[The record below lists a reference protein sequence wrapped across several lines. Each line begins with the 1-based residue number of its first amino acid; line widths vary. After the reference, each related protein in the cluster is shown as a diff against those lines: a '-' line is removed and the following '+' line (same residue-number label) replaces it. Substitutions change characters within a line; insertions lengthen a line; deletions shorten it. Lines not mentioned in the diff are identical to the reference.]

1 MYYTAKHMD
10 ELTPRQI
17 EILKSIVSEYTEGGV
32 AVGSEILEKKYKLGV
47 SPATIRNEM
56 VELTTKGYLKKSHF
70 SAGREPSAKGFR
82 YYITHIMQEKQM
94 STIDEVTYKNSL
106 WDSRTHL
113 HRLLSAGTKILADR
127 TGLVAV
133 SATNTGDMYYA
144 GVSCLFDEVEVMGN
158 DSARHLCDILDQFSF
173 WQQVM
178 QRFFAT
184 NQEVFY
190 MLGEEDFADPAF
202 EPIASVM
209 GEFRVG
215 EVQGVIGLIGPKRM
229 KYDVYIPQVRYFS
242 HLLEDIGLKHD

>member
-1 MYYTAKHMD
+1 MD
-10 ELTPRQI
+10 DLSPRQI
-17 EILKSIVSEYTEGGV
+17 EVLRSIVLEYSESGD
-32 AVGSEILEKKYKLGV
+32 AVGSEVLEKKYRLGV

-56 VELTTKGYLKKSHF
+56 VELTSKGYLKKSHF

-94 STIDEVTYKNSL
+94 STIDEVSYKNSL
-106 WDSRTHL
+106 WDNRTHL
-113 HRLLSAGTKILADR
+113 HRLLQAGTRILADR

-133 SATNTGDMYYA
+133 SATNTGDVYYS
-144 GVSCLFDEVEVMGN
+144 GVACIFDEMDAMGAE
-158 DSARHLCDILDQFSF
+158 SAKHLCDILDEYTF
-173 WQQVM
+173 WKQVM

-209 GEFRVG
+209 GEFHVG
-215 EVQGVIGLIGPKRM
+215 EVQGLIGLIGPKRM
-229 KYDVYIPQVRYFS
+229 KFDVYIPQVRYFS
-242 HLLEDIGLKHD
+242 HLLEDIGLKDD

>member
-1 MYYTAKHMD
+1 MD
-10 ELTPRQI
+10 DLSPRQI
-17 EILKSIVSEYTEGGV
+17 EILRTIVLEYTESGEP
-32 AVGSEILEKKYKLGV
+32 VGSEVLEKKYKLGV

-94 STIDEVTYKNSL
+94 STIDEVSYKNSL

-113 HRLLSAGTKILADR
+113 HRLLQAGTRILADR

-133 SATNTGDMYYA
+133 SATNTGDVYYS
-144 GVSCLFDEVEVMGN
+144 GVGCIFEEMDVMGTE
-158 DSARHLCDILDQFSF
+158 SARHLCDILDEYTF
-173 WQQVM
+173 WKQVM

-184 NQEVFY
+184 NQEVFF

-215 EVQGVIGLIGPKRM
+215 AVQGVIGLIGPKRM

-242 HLLEDIGLKHD
+242 HLLEDIGLKDG